1 MLEKPEVI
9 MHMQEAEKIAKK
21 IDPHLYEV
29 SFVNEVPHSWCQPWT
44 RRIHNSSKKRPPVKS
59 GGRTLLSITQVS
71 RFQHVRLPQLERRRK
86 R

>member
-29 SFVNEVPHSWCQPWT
+29 SFVNEVPYSWCQAWT
-44 RRIHNSSKKRPPVKS
+44 GRIHNSSKNDPR
-59 GGRTLLSITQVS
+59 
-71 RFQHVRLPQLERRRK
+71 
-86 R
+86 